1 MLQTLVKRRGVAAQC
16 KTSGLYHSTS
26 NHSFYFTPFRCHFPF
41 SPAFCM
47 SLSVTY
53 FWPALPWEYT
63 GFNVTF
69 PSLFCSI
76 LCTASNP
83 TGSISE
89 TEPLVCVGSFILKIP
104 WISYV
109 LLVSDFLP
117 SSPALCSLLK
127 NRPGTMG
134 TLIKYTRKH
143 CVELARSASVAT
155 SEPSKVSFPHCG
167 FYFLPLL
174 ISPRFC
180 DCLAPLPPTCN
191 SSVVI
196 SCASLTVLFLAFFVL
211 LLDLCII
218 ASYFQPACFCAL
230 LFAVCKFY

>member
-26 NHSFYFTPFRCHFPF
+26 NHLFSFTPFHFHFPF
-41 SPAFCM
+41 PPAFCM

-53 FWPALPWEYT
+53 FLPALPWEYT
-63 GFNVTF
+63 GFHVTF

-104 WISYV
+104 SIPYV

-117 SSPALCSLLK
+117 SLPALCSLLN

-143 CVELARSASVAT
+143 CVELARSASVARQ
-155 SEPSKVSFPHCG
+155 SHRRLVFPHCG

-174 ISPRFC
+174 ISP
-180 DCLAPLPPTCN
+180 
-191 SSVVI
+191 
-196 SCASLTVLFLAFFVL
+196 
-211 LLDLCII
+211 
-218 ASYFQPACFCAL
+218 
-230 LFAVCKFY
+230 